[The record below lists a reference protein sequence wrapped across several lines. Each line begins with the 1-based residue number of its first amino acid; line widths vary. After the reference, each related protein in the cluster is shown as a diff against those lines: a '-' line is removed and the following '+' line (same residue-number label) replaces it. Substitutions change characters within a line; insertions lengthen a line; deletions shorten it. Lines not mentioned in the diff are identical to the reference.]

1 MPYTT
6 SQAFID
12 VMIMYAIVIV
22 VSLLVAVVIRVIVWT
37 LSRRASQ
44 AETATARSRPT
55 ALPPPQLDDQVP
67 AAHLVAIAA
76 AVTMMSGA
84 HRIVRIEAATPSY
97 GWAIAGRSTHHHSHI
112 TRRS

>member
-12 VMIMYAIVIV
+12 VAIIYAIVIV

-44 AETATARSRPT
+44 AEIAAARIQDAKRPS
-55 ALPPPQLDDQVP
+55 PLDDQVP
-67 AAHLVAIAA
+67 AAHLAAIAA

-84 HRIVRIEAATPSY
+84 HRIVRIESAPPSY
-97 GWAIAGRSTHHHSHI
+97 GWAIAGRSAHHHSHI

>member
-44 AETATARSRPT
+44 AETAAAQTQAAP
-55 ALPPPQLDDQVP
+55 LPPLDDQVP
-67 AAHLVAIAA
+67 AAHLAAIAA
-76 AVTMMSGA
+76 AVTMMSGT
-84 HRIVRIEAATPSY
+84 HRIVRIESAPPSY
-97 GWAIAGRSTHHHSHI
+97 GWAIAGRSAHHHSHI